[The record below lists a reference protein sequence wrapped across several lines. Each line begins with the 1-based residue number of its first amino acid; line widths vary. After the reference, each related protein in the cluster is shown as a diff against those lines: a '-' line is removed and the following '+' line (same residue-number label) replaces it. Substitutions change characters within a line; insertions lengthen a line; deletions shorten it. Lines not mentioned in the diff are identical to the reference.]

1 MNGVGKR
8 VQDIVVSATRDIES
22 FPQRERP
29 DSAFE
34 QYAEALREPN
44 NSYRDHSNQ
53 TVPTDDE
60 LRGRFQY
67 ETAVLHVISRA
78 LAFDI
83 GLSNSAVTAHL
94 PVHQSDNLY
103 SWYSLPCQLCNDIDT
118 IAADVLDWRFFRQ
131 FISDL
136 SADIQCAVGS
146 HGVGE
151 YYTPFSIVRH
161 LIEVSGLT
169 ATCITEGNR
178 VIDPACG
185 SGIILLTLRNM
196 RRDKRTRRNV
206 YTDKIIRDIFNSFAL
221 EETRSVCVK
230 LDFPQHTPP
239 IRAFIVDWESIFVN
253 LLANAVWALQPVQ
266 NREIRVRIREID
278 GRLNIWFADSGQGIS
293 KRTIDHIFEPAFS
306 TKRNQRGDKIGTGM
320 GLAIVED
327 LVKSYIGNIHVSS
340 PSDLGGAEFHI
351 VVPLPQTPSGGN
363 SNGAR

>member
-1 MNGVGKR
+1 MSDVAQR

-22 FPQRERP
+22 FPQRELP

-44 NSYRDHSNQ
+44 CSYRDHSDQ
-53 TVPTDDE
+53 TLPRDDE
-60 LRGRFQY
+60 LRVRFHY
-67 ETAVLHVISRA
+67 ETAVLHVVSRA

-83 GLSNSAVTAHL
+83 GLSNSAAIAHL
-94 PVHQSDNLY
+94 PIHQSDNLY
-103 SWYSLPCQLCNDIDT
+103 SWYSLPDQLCNDIDA
-118 IAADVLDWRFFRQ
+118 IAADVLEWSFFRQ
-131 FISDL
+131 FISGL
-136 SADIQCAVGS
+136 SADIQCVARS

-151 YYTPFSIVRH
+151 YYTPFPIVQH
-161 LIEVSGLT
+161 LVEVSGLT
-169 ATCITEGNR
+169 AKCITEGKR

-206 YTDKIIRDIFNSFAL
+206 YIDKVIGDIFKSFAL
-221 EETRSVCVK
+221 EETRNVCVE

-253 LLANAVWALQPVQ
+253 LLTNAVWALQPVH

-278 GRLNIWFADSGQGIS
+278 GRLNIRFADSGRGIS
-293 KRTIDHIFEPAFS
+293 KGTIDHIFEPAFS
-306 TKRNQRGDKIGTGM
+306 TKRNDRGDKIGTGM

-327 LVKSYIGNIHVSS
+327 LVNSYSGNIHVSS

-351 VVPLPQTPSGGN
+351 VAPLPQTPSGGN